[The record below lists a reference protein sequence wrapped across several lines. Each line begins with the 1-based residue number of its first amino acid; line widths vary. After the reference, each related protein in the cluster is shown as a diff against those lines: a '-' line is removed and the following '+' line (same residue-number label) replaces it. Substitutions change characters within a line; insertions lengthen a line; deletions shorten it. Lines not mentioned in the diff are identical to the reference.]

1 MRAMPDEG
9 NRIYRSP
16 WDGFPDV
23 IVQTTIAKLRSNRAY
38 AAAKRGDEEAAFELV
53 RGLVKPQKIAFQF
66 DAVVPVAQ
74 FDRGWP
80 NALPLVYATEI
91 ARCFNADLSLGIV
104 QRNVVSHTGADA
116 ATRILGQPVFMG
128 ELEVGSHILIVDDVV
143 TYGSTLANLR
153 GWIQKQGATVVG
165 ATTLG
170 AAFGATKLGLP
181 ESIYARLVEKF
192 PGHAENL
199 ASELGFTS
207 RCFTNREARFLCG
220 LKRVEDIEDL
230 VQAAVEMKQRR
241 GFDNRYERDID

>member
-1 MRAMPDEG
+1 MPDEG

-53 RGLVKPQKIAFQF
+53 RALVKPQKIAFQF
-66 DAVVPVAQ
+66 DAVIPVAQ
-74 FDRGWP
+74 FDRGLP
-80 NALPLVYATEI
+80 NALPLVYAAEI
-91 ARCFNADLSLGIV
+91 TRYFDADLSLGIV
-104 QRNVVSHTGADA
+104 QRNIVSHTGAGA
-116 ATRILGQPVFMG
+116 TTRILGQPVFMG
-128 ELEVGSHILIVDDVV
+128 ELEVGSRILIVDDVV

-165 ATTLG
+165 STTLA
-170 AAFGATKLGLP
+170 AAFGATKLALP
-181 ESIYARLVEKF
+181 ESIYSRLVERF

-199 ASELGFTS
+199 AKELGFTS

-230 VQAAVEMKQRR
+230 VQTAVEMKQRR